1 MDTIKR
7 VHDLAEERGISVYQ
21 LAQQCD
27 ISYSTIKSAE
37 KRGTQLRFDTVE
49 RICSALGITMQT
61 FCTEPESDT
70 TGT

>member
-7 VHDLAEERGISVYQ
+7 VHDLAEERGIAVYQ

-27 ISYSTIKSAE
+27 LSYSTIKSAE

-49 RICSALGITMQT
+49 RICDALGITMQA
-61 FCTEPESDT
+61 FCAEPGKT
-70 TGT
+70 VGR

>member
-37 KRGTQLRFDTVE
+37 KRGTQLRCDTVE
-49 RICSALGITMQT
+49 RICAALGITMQV
-61 FCTEPESDT
+61 FCTEPVESA
-70 TGT
+70 GR